1 MILIENKDE
10 VVTRDEL
17 LERIWGY
24 DTETNVTDVYIRH
37 LRSKLNNENKE
48 EMQNQMNIN
57 WYPGH
62 MAKTKR
68 QIIEDMKLVDVVI
81 ELLDARIPK
90 SSRNPDIQ
98 GMLKNKKKIVIL
110 NKSDLADEKETK
122 KWIEYFKKKNILAID
137 VDSNQGKGIKQ
148 VSQAIEKIMEDELK
162 IQNSKGRIR
171 KTIRVMIVG
180 IPNVGKSSF
189 INRISKKTTMTVGN
203 KPGVTRQKQ
212 WIRIGNQIE
221 LLDTPGVLWPKF
233 ESEEVGLNLAYTGS
247 IKEEILEKTE
257 IAYNLLKFL
266 DENDSSD
273 LYAKYKISEQEIEE
287 IKDNPQ
293 YTLELMYLIG
303 KKRGALISGG
313 NIDEDKVAKIIL
325 DDFKNGRIGKITLE
339 KAE

>member
-1 MILIENKDE
+1 MK
-10 VVTRDEL
+10 
-17 LERIWGY
+17 
-24 DTETNVTDVYIRH
+24 
-37 LRSKLNNENKE
+37 NNENKE
-48 EMQNQMNIN
+48 EIQNQMNIN

-68 QIIEDMKLVDVVI
+68 QIIDDMKLVDVVI

-90 SSRNPDIQ
+90 SSQNPDIQ
-98 GMLKNKKKIVIL
+98 GMVKNKKRIVIL

-233 ESEEVGLNLAYTGS
+233 ESEEVGLNLSYTGS

-266 DENDSSD
+266 DENYSSD
-273 LYAKYKISEQEIEE
+273 LYVKYKISEQEIDE

-313 NIDEDKVAKIIL
+313 NIDEEKVAKIIL

>member
-1 MILIENKDE
+1 MDMYQKRKARKEMK
-10 VVTRDEL
+10 
-17 LERIWGY
+17 
-24 DTETNVTDVYIRH
+24 
-37 LRSKLNNENKE
+37 NNENKE

-266 DENDSSD
+266 DENYSSD
-273 LYAKYKISEQEIEE
+273 LYTKYKISEQEIDE

-313 NIDEDKVAKIIL
+313 NIDEEKVAKIIL

>member
-1 MILIENKDE
+1 MNMYQKRKIRAEKKKDDSPKSFPS
-10 VVTRDEL
+10 V
-17 LERIWGY
+17 G
-24 DTETNVTDVYIRH
+24 
-37 LRSKLNNENKE
+37 
-48 EMQNQMNIN
+48 IN

-257 IAYNLLKFL
+257 ITYNLLKFL
-266 DENDSSD
+266 DENYSSD
-273 LYAKYKISEQEIEE
+273 LYAKYKISEQEIDE

-313 NIDEDKVAKIIL
+313 NIDEEKVAKIIL

>member
-1 MILIENKDE
+1 
-10 VVTRDEL
+10 
-17 LERIWGY
+17 
-24 DTETNVTDVYIRH
+24 
-37 LRSKLNNENKE
+37 
-48 EMQNQMNIN
+48 
-57 WYPGH
+57 

-257 IAYNLLKFL
+257 ITYNLLKFL
-266 DENDSSD
+266 DENYSSD
-273 LYAKYKISEQEIEE
+273 LYAKYKISEQEIDE

-313 NIDEDKVAKIIL
+313 NIDEEKVAKIIL

>member
-1 MILIENKDE
+1 MDMYQKRKIRAEKKKDDSPKSFPS
-10 VVTRDEL
+10 V
-17 LERIWGY
+17 G
-24 DTETNVTDVYIRH
+24 
-37 LRSKLNNENKE
+37 
-48 EMQNQMNIN
+48 IN

-68 QIIEDMKLVDVVI
+68 QITEDLKLVDVVI

-266 DENDSSD
+266 DENYSDD
-273 LYAKYKISEQEIEE
+273 LYAKYKISEQEIDE

-313 NIDEDKVAKIIL
+313 NIDEEKVAKIIL

>member
-1 MILIENKDE
+1 MDMYQKRKIRAEKKKDDSPKSFPS
-10 VVTRDEL
+10 V
-17 LERIWGY
+17 G
-24 DTETNVTDVYIRH
+24 
-37 LRSKLNNENKE
+37 
-48 EMQNQMNIN
+48 IN

-90 SSRNPDIQ
+90 SSQNPDIQ

-257 IAYNLLKFL
+257 ITYNLLKFL
-266 DENDSSD
+266 DENYSSD
-273 LYAKYKISEQEIEE
+273 LYAKYKISEQEIDE

-313 NIDEDKVAKIIL
+313 NIDEEKVAKIIL

>member
-1 MILIENKDE
+1 MDMYQKRKIRAEKKKDDSPKSFPS
-10 VVTRDEL
+10 V
-17 LERIWGY
+17 G
-24 DTETNVTDVYIRH
+24 
-37 LRSKLNNENKE
+37 
-48 EMQNQMNIN
+48 IN

-68 QIIEDMKLVDVVI
+68 QITEDLKLVDVVI

-90 SSRNPDIQ
+90 SSQNPDIQ
-98 GMLKNKKKIVIL
+98 GMVKNKKRIVIL
-110 NKSDLADEKETK
+110 NKSDLADERETK
-122 KWIEYFKKKNILAID
+122 KWIEYFKKKNILAIE

-148 VSQAIEKIMEDELK
+148 VTQAIEKIMEEELK
-162 IQNSKGRIR
+162 LQNSKGRIR

-247 IKEEILEKTE
+247 IKEEILERTE
-257 IAYNLLKFL
+257 VAYNLLKFL
-266 DENDSSD
+266 DENYSSD
-273 LYAKYKISEQEIEE
+273 LYAKYKISEQEIDE

-313 NIDEDKVAKIIL
+313 NIDEEKVAKIIL

>member
-1 MILIENKDE
+1 MNMYQKRKIRAEKKKDDSPKSFPS
-10 VVTRDEL
+10 V
-17 LERIWGY
+17 G
-24 DTETNVTDVYIRH
+24 
-37 LRSKLNNENKE
+37 
-48 EMQNQMNIN
+48 IN

-257 IAYNLLKFL
+257 ITYNLLKFL
-266 DENDSSD
+266 DENYSSN
-273 LYAKYKISEQEIEE
+273 LYAKYKISEQEIDE

-293 YTLELMYLIG
+293 YILELMYLIG

-313 NIDEDKVAKIIL
+313 NIDEEKVAKIIL

>member
-1 MILIENKDE
+1 MKKMDMYQKRKARKEMK
-10 VVTRDEL
+10 
-17 LERIWGY
+17 
-24 DTETNVTDVYIRH
+24 
-37 LRSKLNNENKE
+37 NNENKE

-257 IAYNLLKFL
+257 ITYNLLKFL
-266 DENDSSD
+266 DENYSSN
-273 LYAKYKISEQEIEE
+273 LYAKYKISEQEIDE

-313 NIDEDKVAKIIL
+313 NIDEEKVAKIIL

>member
-1 MILIENKDE
+1 MEKEQENSYHK
-10 VVTRDEL
+10 
-17 LERIWGY
+17 
-24 DTETNVTDVYIRH
+24 
-37 LRSKLNNENKE
+37 
-48 EMQNQMNIN
+48 MNLN

-90 SSRNPDIQ
+90 SSQNPDIQ

-257 IAYNLLKFL
+257 ITYNLLKFL
-266 DENDSSD
+266 DENYSSD
-273 LYAKYKISEQEIEE
+273 LYAKYKISEQEIDE

-313 NIDEDKVAKIIL
+313 NIDEEKVAKIIL

>member
-1 MILIENKDE
+1 MDMYQKRKARKEMK
-10 VVTRDEL
+10 
-17 LERIWGY
+17 
-24 DTETNVTDVYIRH
+24 
-37 LRSKLNNENKE
+37 NNENKE

-90 SSRNPDIQ
+90 SSQNPDIQ

-257 IAYNLLKFL
+257 ITYNLLKFL
-266 DENDSSD
+266 DENYSSD
-273 LYAKYKISEQEIEE
+273 LYAKYKISEQEIDE

-293 YTLELMYLIG
+293 YILELMYLIG

-313 NIDEDKVAKIIL
+313 NIDEEKVAKIIL

>member
-1 MILIENKDE
+1 MKKMDMYQKRKARKEMK
-10 VVTRDEL
+10 
-17 LERIWGY
+17 
-24 DTETNVTDVYIRH
+24 
-37 LRSKLNNENKE
+37 NNENKE

-90 SSRNPDIQ
+90 SSQNPDIQ

-257 IAYNLLKFL
+257 ITYNLLKFL
-266 DENDSSD
+266 DENYSSD
-273 LYAKYKISEQEIEE
+273 LYAKYKISEQEIDE

-313 NIDEDKVAKIIL
+313 NIDEEKVAKIIL

>member
-1 MILIENKDE
+1 MKDRME
-10 VVTRDEL
+10 VNIYMNMYQKRK
-17 LERIWGY
+17 
-24 DTETNVTDVYIRH
+24 IRAEKKKDD
-37 LRSKLNNENKE
+37 SPKSFPSVG
-48 EMQNQMNIN
+48 IN

-90 SSRNPDIQ
+90 SSQNPDIQ

-257 IAYNLLKFL
+257 ITYNLLKFL
-266 DENDSSD
+266 DENYSSD
-273 LYAKYKISEQEIEE
+273 LYAKYKISEQEIDE

-313 NIDEDKVAKIIL
+313 NIDEEKVAKIIL

>member
-1 MILIENKDE
+1 M
-10 VVTRDEL
+10 
-17 LERIWGY
+17 
-24 DTETNVTDVYIRH
+24 
-37 LRSKLNNENKE
+37 SNEKSCAST
-48 EMQNQMNIN
+48 NIN

-90 SSRNPDIQ
+90 SSQNPDIQ

-137 VDSNQGKGIKQ
+137 VDSNQGKGIKR

-266 DENDSSD
+266 DENYSSD
-273 LYAKYKISEQEIEE
+273 LYAKYKISEQEIDE

-313 NIDEDKVAKIIL
+313 NIDEEKVAKIIL

>member
-1 MILIENKDE
+1 MYQK
-10 VVTRDEL
+10 RK
-17 LERIWGY
+17 
-24 DTETNVTDVYIRH
+24 IRAEKKNNDNQESF
-37 LRSKLNNENKE
+37 SKVP
-48 EMQNQMNIN
+48 IS
-57 WYPGH
+57 WFPGH

-68 QIIEDMKLVDVVI
+68 QITEDLKLVDVVI

-90 SSRNPDIQ
+90 SSQNPDIQ
-98 GMLKNKKKIVIL
+98 GMVKNKKRIVIL
-110 NKSDLADEKETK
+110 NKSDLADERETK
-122 KWIEYFKKKNILAID
+122 KWIEYFKKKNILAIE

-148 VSQAIEKIMEDELK
+148 VTQAIEKIMEEELK
-162 IQNSKGRIR
+162 LQNSKGRIR

-247 IKEEILEKTE
+247 IKEEILERTE
-257 IAYNLLKFL
+257 VAYNLLKFL
-266 DENDSSD
+266 DENYSQE
-273 LYAKYKISEQEIEE
+273 LYTKYKITEQEINE
-287 IKDNPQ
+287 IKENPQ

-313 NIDEDKVAKIIL
+313 NIDEEKVSKIII
-325 DDFKNGRIGKITLE
+325 DDFKNGKIGKITLE
-339 KAE
+339 KVETK

>member
-1 MILIENKDE
+1 MANKKD
-10 VVTRDEL
+10 
-17 LERIWGY
+17 I
-24 DTETNVTDVYIRH
+24 
-37 LRSKLNNENKE
+37 NEN
-48 EMQNQMNIN
+48 IN
-57 WYPGH
+57 ESDKVFRKVVLSWYPGH

-98 GMLKNKKKIVIL
+98 GMVKNKKRIVIL

-257 IAYNLLKFL
+257 ITYNLLKFL
-266 DENDSSD
+266 DENYSSD
-273 LYAKYKISEQEIEE
+273 LYAKYKISEQEIDE

-313 NIDEDKVAKIIL
+313 NIDEEKVAKIIL

>member
-1 MILIENKDE
+1 MYQK
-10 VVTRDEL
+10 RK
-17 LERIWGY
+17 
-24 DTETNVTDVYIRH
+24 IRAEKKNNDSQESF
-37 LRSKLNNENKE
+37 SKVS
-48 EMQNQMNIN
+48 IS

-68 QIIEDMKLVDVVI
+68 QIIDDMKLVDVVI

-90 SSRNPDIQ
+90 SSQNPDIQ
-98 GMLKNKKKIVIL
+98 GMVKNKKRIVIL

-122 KWIEYFKKKNILAID
+122 KWIEYFKKKNILAIE

-148 VSQAIEKIMEDELK
+148 VSQSIEKIMEDELK

-266 DENDSSD
+266 DKNYPND
-273 LYAKYKISEQEIEE
+273 LYAKYKISEQELSE
-287 IKDNPQ
+287 IKENPQ
-293 YTLELMYLIG
+293 YVLELMYLIG

-313 NIDEDKVAKIIL
+313 NIDEEKVSKIIL

>member
-1 MILIENKDE
+1 MANKKD
-10 VVTRDEL
+10 
-17 LERIWGY
+17 I
-24 DTETNVTDVYIRH
+24 
-37 LRSKLNNENKE
+37 NEN
-48 EMQNQMNIN
+48 IN
-57 WYPGH
+57 ESDKVFRKVVLSWYPGH

-98 GMLKNKKKIVIL
+98 GMVKNKKRIVIL

-266 DENDSSD
+266 DENYSSD
-273 LYAKYKISEQEIEE
+273 LYAKYKISEQEIDE

-313 NIDEDKVAKIIL
+313 NIDEEKVAKIIL

>member
-1 MILIENKDE
+1 MDMYQKRKIRAEKKKDDSPKSFPS
-10 VVTRDEL
+10 V
-17 LERIWGY
+17 G
-24 DTETNVTDVYIRH
+24 
-37 LRSKLNNENKE
+37 
-48 EMQNQMNIN
+48 IN

-98 GMLKNKKKIVIL
+98 GMVKNKKRIVIL

-266 DENDSSD
+266 DENYSSD
-273 LYAKYKISEQEIEE
+273 LYAKYKISEQEIDE

-313 NIDEDKVAKIIL
+313 NIDEEKVAKIIL

>member
-1 MILIENKDE
+1 MDMYQKRKIRAEKKKDDSPKSFPS
-10 VVTRDEL
+10 V
-17 LERIWGY
+17 G
-24 DTETNVTDVYIRH
+24 
-37 LRSKLNNENKE
+37 
-48 EMQNQMNIN
+48 IN

-68 QIIEDMKLVDVVI
+68 QITEDLKLVDVVI

-266 DENDSSD
+266 DENYSND
-273 LYAKYKISEQEIEE
+273 LYAKYKISEQDIDE

-313 NIDEDKVAKIIL
+313 NIDEEKVAKIIL

>member
-1 MILIENKDE
+1 MK
-10 VVTRDEL
+10 
-17 LERIWGY
+17 
-24 DTETNVTDVYIRH
+24 
-37 LRSKLNNENKE
+37 NNENKE
-48 EMQNQMNIN
+48 EIQNQMNIN

-266 DENDSSD
+266 DENYSSD
-273 LYAKYKISEQEIEE
+273 LYAKYKISEQEIDE

-293 YTLELMYLIG
+293 CTLELMYLIG

-313 NIDEDKVAKIIL
+313 NIDEEKVAKIIL

>member
-1 MILIENKDE
+1 MKDRME
-10 VVTRDEL
+10 VNIYMNMYQKRK
-17 LERIWGY
+17 
-24 DTETNVTDVYIRH
+24 IRAEKKKDD
-37 LRSKLNNENKE
+37 SPKSFPSVG
-48 EMQNQMNIN
+48 IN

-90 SSRNPDIQ
+90 SSQNPDIQ

-189 INRISKKTTMTVGN
+189 INIIYKKTTMTVGN

-257 IAYNLLKFL
+257 ITYNLLKFL
-266 DENDSSD
+266 DENYSSD
-273 LYAKYKISEQEIEE
+273 LYAKYKISEQEIDE

-313 NIDEDKVAKIIL
+313 NIDEEKVAKIIL

>member
-1 MILIENKDE
+1 MKDRME
-10 VVTRDEL
+10 VNIYMNMYQKRK
-17 LERIWGY
+17 
-24 DTETNVTDVYIRH
+24 IRAEKKKDD
-37 LRSKLNNENKE
+37 SPKSFPSVG
-48 EMQNQMNIN
+48 IN

-90 SSRNPDIQ
+90 SSQNPDIQ

-266 DENDSSD
+266 DENYSND
-273 LYAKYKISEQEIEE
+273 LYAKYKISEQEIDE

-313 NIDEDKVAKIIL
+313 NIDEEKVAKIIL

>member
-1 MILIENKDE
+1 M
-10 VVTRDEL
+10 
-17 LERIWGY
+17 
-24 DTETNVTDVYIRH
+24 
-37 LRSKLNNENKE
+37 
-48 EMQNQMNIN
+48 
-57 WYPGH
+57 
-62 MAKTKR
+62 
-68 QIIEDMKLVDVVI
+68 
-81 ELLDARIPK
+81 
-90 SSRNPDIQ
+90 
-98 GMLKNKKKIVIL
+98 IL

-266 DENDSSD
+266 DENYSND
-273 LYAKYKISEQEIEE
+273 LYAKYKISEQEIDE

-313 NIDEDKVAKIIL
+313 NIDEEKVAKIIL

>member
-1 MILIENKDE
+1 M
-10 VVTRDEL
+10 
-17 LERIWGY
+17 
-24 DTETNVTDVYIRH
+24 
-37 LRSKLNNENKE
+37 SNEKSCAST
-48 EMQNQMNIN
+48 NIN

-90 SSRNPDIQ
+90 SSQNPDIQ

-266 DENDSSD
+266 DENYSSD
-273 LYAKYKISEQEIEE
+273 LYAKYKISEQEIDE

-313 NIDEDKVAKIIL
+313 NIDEEKVAKIIL
-325 DDFKNGRIGKITLE
+325 DDFKNGRIGKLTLE

>member
-1 MILIENKDE
+1 MANKKD
-10 VVTRDEL
+10 
-17 LERIWGY
+17 I
-24 DTETNVTDVYIRH
+24 
-37 LRSKLNNENKE
+37 NEN
-48 EMQNQMNIN
+48 IN
-57 WYPGH
+57 ESDKVFRKVVLSWYPGH

-90 SSRNPDIQ
+90 SSQNPDIQ

-266 DENDSSD
+266 DENYSND
-273 LYAKYKISEQEIEE
+273 LYAKYKISEQEIDE

-313 NIDEDKVAKIIL
+313 NIDEEKVAKIIL

>member
-1 MILIENKDE
+1 MDMYQKRKIRAEKKKDDSPKSFPS
-10 VVTRDEL
+10 V
-17 LERIWGY
+17 G
-24 DTETNVTDVYIRH
+24 
-37 LRSKLNNENKE
+37 
-48 EMQNQMNIN
+48 IN

-68 QIIEDMKLVDVVI
+68 QITEDLKLVDVVI

-90 SSRNPDIQ
+90 SSQNPDIQ
-98 GMLKNKKKIVIL
+98 GMVKNKKRIVIL
-110 NKSDLADEKETK
+110 NKSDLADERETK
-122 KWIEYFKKKNILAID
+122 KWIEYFKKKNILAIE

-148 VSQAIEKIMEDELK
+148 VTQAIEKIMEEELK
-162 IQNSKGRIR
+162 LQNSKGRIR

-266 DENDSSD
+266 DENYSSD
-273 LYAKYKISEQEIEE
+273 LYAKYKISEQEIDE

-313 NIDEDKVAKIIL
+313 NIDEEKVAKIIL

>member
-1 MILIENKDE
+1 MDMYQKRKIRAEKKMKSEDE
-10 VVTRDEL
+10 KWFPK
-17 LERIWGY
+17 IS
-24 DTETNVTDVYIRH
+24 I
-37 LRSKLNNENKE
+37 S
-48 EMQNQMNIN
+48 

-90 SSRNPDIQ
+90 SSQNPDIQ

-266 DENDSSD
+266 DENYSSD
-273 LYAKYKISEQEIEE
+273 LYVKYKISEQEIDE

-313 NIDEDKVAKIIL
+313 NIDEEKVAKIIL